1 MIGEGAGRVTQ
12 ARRFHSKLPL
22 TLEDLDGTRK
32 GVEAKP
38 HGIAKL
44 YLDLATRGPS
54 NWEPKDKNGCFG
66 CFRGILRLLGPQTDV

>member
-12 ARRFHSKLPL
+12 AGRFRSTKLPL
-22 TLEDLDGTRK
+22 TLEDLDETRRE
-32 GVEAKP
+32 GSLGQAT

-44 YLDLATRGPS
+44 HLDLATRGPS

-66 CFRGILRLLGPQTDV
+66 CF